1 MYVLKYL
8 DRGQITSVV
17 WEIRKVSVTVLSNEQ
32 IFSYQSQ
39 EKLKIFTNA
48 QIINSEKKNLFQEV
62 EQTFCKLGHSIY
74 LGTFND

>member
-48 QIINSEKKNLFQEV
+48 QLINSEKKNLFQEV
-62 EQTFCKLGHSIY
+62 EQTFCKAWVFHLFGDI
-74 LGTFND
+74 